1 MSTLAISR
9 RTSPL
14 RATCIV
20 IGQED
25 FTVCMADGRRITV
38 PYWCYPRLD
47 KAEAV
52 KRRHFEIY
60 SDGKMIHW
68 PEIDED
74 IEVQHLVEGRMP
86 VKADK
91 SHAVVAEGRGSYSV
105 PTRRKRQRQ

>member
-1 MSTLAISR
+1 MPTSR
-9 RTSPL
+9 QPL
-14 RATCIV
+14 LSQAASMI

-47 KAEAV
+47 KAETGQ
-52 KRRHFEIY
+52 RRKFEIY
-60 SDGKMIHW
+60 SGGKMIHW

-86 VKADK
+86 IKAGK
-91 SHAVVAEGRGSYSV
+91 THAVVAERSGEYSAS
-105 PTRRKRQRQ
+105 TRRKRQKR